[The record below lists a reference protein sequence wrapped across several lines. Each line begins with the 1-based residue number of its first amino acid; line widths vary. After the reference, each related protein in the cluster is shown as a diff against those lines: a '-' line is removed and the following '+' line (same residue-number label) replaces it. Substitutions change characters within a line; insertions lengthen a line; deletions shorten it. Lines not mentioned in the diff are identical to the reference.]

1 MNTVDLALLKT
12 IPETCPAYQARATAR
27 AITRYYNACFRP
39 YELTAEQFSLLVGIG
54 GGVSETVAGLAS
66 KAGVDATTLSRNIR
80 IMESRG
86 VIESTGGRGR
96 RGKQLSLTAQGWALL
111 TSVIPV
117 WQSAREELSRKM
129 GSEQLS
135 LTTTMMK
142 DLAKTSTS
150 F

>member
-1 MNTVDLALLKT
+1 
-12 IPETCPAYQARATAR
+12 
-27 AITRYYNACFRP
+27 
-39 YELTAEQFSLLVGIG
+39 
-54 GGVSETVAGLAS
+54 
-66 KAGVDATTLSRNIR
+66 
-80 IMESRG
+80 MESRG

-150 F
+150 C